1 MPKKNI
7 SPLSQLCD
15 EELFIKTA
23 IDCSLLYHIENC
35 SVRTAAEVFL
45 KTIIKGKRSKEFMRR
60 YIEKFLRVWKK
71 NGKDFEKK
79 IKQRGQNENITKV
92 SS

>member
-1 MPKKNI
+1 
-7 SPLSQLCD
+7 
-15 EELFIKTA
+15 
-23 IDCSLLYHIENC
+23 
-35 SVRTAAEVFL
+35 
-45 KTIIKGKRSKEFMRR
+45 MRR
-60 YIEKFLRVWKK
+60 FIEKFLRVWKK